1 MPPTTLP
8 PPEHDP
14 DGSELM
20 ASLRARVASGATQS
34 DPRASQYQP
43 ALAAVQALV
52 LRRRDLGGSL
62 TERER
67 LEAIQRDLQALARG
81 I

>member
-8 PPEHDP
+8 APDHDP
-14 DGSELM
+14 DGLQLM
-20 ASLRARVASGATQS
+20 ASLRARTAGHSESSRAKEFRPALFAVCQLALDRRNAG
-34 DPRASQYQP
+34 ASQAELQ
-43 ALAAVQALV
+43 
-52 LRRRDLGGSL
+52 
-62 TERER
+62 R